1 VTPDT
6 GTVDVAAGEA
16 ALTDTAGAVE
26 IARDVVLATGADAAS
41 FLQGQLSADVV
52 AMTDGDS
59 SWTLVLQ
66 PQGKIDVHGRV
77 TRRGT
82 EAFVLDVDAGWGDR
96 LLERLSRFLLRVDC
110 TLTPVRWQGVAL
122 RGPVSSAV
130 AATAEVDAA
139 VDWPGS
145 VGRDLLGPEI
155 TVDDVIW
162 CPPAALEIVRITAGV
177 ARMGSEM
184 DDSTIPA
191 AAGVVAGSVSF
202 TKGCFVGQELVARID
217 SRGGNTPERLCG
229 AVGDESLVPG
239 AVLRAGGIDV
249 GRVTSAAAS
258 PRRGTTIALAYIK
271 RAVEPPV
278 DVLVTAE
285 GSDEVVARVVTLP
298 IGE

>member
-1 VTPDT
+1 MTPDAE
-6 GTVDVAAGEA
+6 TVDVAAGEA

-26 IARDVVLATGADAAS
+26 IARDVVLVVGADAAT
-41 FLQGQLSADVV
+41 FLQGQLSADVA

-66 PQGKIDVHGRV
+66 PQGKIEVYGRV
-77 TRRGT
+77 TRR
-82 EAFVLDVDAGWGDR
+82 AADFVLDVDAGWGDR

-110 TLTPVRWQGVAL
+110 TLTPVKWRAVAL
-122 RGPVSSAV
+122 RGPASAAV
-130 AATAEVDAA
+130 AATAEIDAA
-139 VDWPGS
+139 VQWPGS
-145 VGRDLLGPEI
+145 VGRDLLGPEV
-155 TVDDVIW
+155 TVDGVTW
-162 CPPAALEIVRITAGV
+162 CPPEALEIVRIAAGV

-229 AVGDESLVPG
+229 VVGDESLMPG
-239 AVLRAGGIDV
+239 AVLRAGGTDV
-249 GRVTSAAAS
+249 GRVTSAVAS
-258 PRRGTTIALAYIK
+258 PRRGDTIALAYVK

-278 DVLVTAE
+278 DVLVDAD
-285 GSDEVVARVVTLP
+285 GSDAAVARVVALP

>member
-1 VTPDT
+1 MTPDAA
-6 GTVDVAAGEA
+6 TVDVASGEA
-16 ALTDTAGAVE
+16 ALTETVGAVE
-26 IARDVVLATGADAAS
+26 IARDVVLAVGTDAAT
-41 FLQGQLSADVV
+41 FLQGQLSTDLAVM
-52 AMTDGDS
+52 ADGDS

-77 TRRGT
+77 TRR
-82 EAFVLDVDAGWGDR
+82 AADDFVLDVDAGWGDR

-110 TLTPVRWQGVAL
+110 TLTPVRWQAVAL
-122 RGPVSSAV
+122 RGPASASV

-145 VGRDLLGPEI
+145 VGRDLLGPEV
-155 TVDDVIW
+155 TVGDATW
-162 CPPAALEIVRITAGV
+162 CPPEALEIVRIAAGV

-229 AVGDESLVPG
+229 VVGDESLMPG
-239 AVLRAGGIDV
+239 AVLRAGGIEV
-249 GRVTSAAAS
+249 GRVTSAATS
-258 PRRGTTIALAYIK
+258 PGRGATIALAYIK

-278 DVLVTAE
+278 DVLVGTD
-285 GSDEVVARVVTLP
+285 GSDAAVARVVALP